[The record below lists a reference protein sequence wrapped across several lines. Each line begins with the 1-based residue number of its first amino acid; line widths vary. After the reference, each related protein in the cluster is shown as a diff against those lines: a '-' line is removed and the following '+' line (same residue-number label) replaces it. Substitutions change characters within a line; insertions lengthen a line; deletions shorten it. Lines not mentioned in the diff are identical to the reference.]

1 MGVRCRAVCAA
12 STVARL
18 PLFPAAGMDAM
29 TLPSHLQLPPGHWPS
44 LLDGLCAR
52 FPRIGRAQWQ
62 DRFARG
68 RVQDAQGRALAPDM
82 PWQVGLEIQY
92 FREIADEPVIP
103 FAETILHLD
112 AHLLVADKP
121 HFLPVTPAG
130 GYVRET
136 LLSRLVA
143 RTGNTELAPLHR
155 LDRLTAGLVLFSTQA
170 ATRDAYQRLFRE
182 RRIEKTYEALA
193 PALPGLAFPLQRD
206 SRLVPGEPFFRMAE
220 VPGEPN
226 ARSRIELIEAEG
238 PVWRYRLRP
247 ETGRKHQ
254 LRVHMAMLGAPIE
267 GDDLYPQLM
276 LRPDETVEAPLQLLA
291 QGLAFDDPLSGE
303 PRRFS
308 SQRRLCLPGQSG

>member
-1 MGVRCRAVCAA
+1 
-12 STVARL
+12 
-18 PLFPAAGMDAM
+18 M
-29 TLPSHLQLPPGHWPS
+29 TLPSRLQLPPGRWPS

-52 FPRIGRAQWQ
+52 FPRIDRAQWQ

-92 FREIADEPVIP
+92 FREVVDEPVIP
-103 FAETILHLD
+103 FAETIVHQD

-130 GYVRET
+130 RHVRET
-136 LLSRLVA
+136 LLARLVA
-143 RTGNTELAPLHR
+143 RTGNADLVPLHR
-155 LDRLTAGLVLFSTQA
+155 LDRLTAGLVLFSTQPDS
-170 ATRDAYQRLFRE
+170 RDAYQRLFRE

-193 PALPGLAFPLQRD
+193 PALPGVAFPLQRH
-206 SRLVPGEPFFRMAE
+206 SRVVPGEPFFRMAE

-226 ARSRIELIEAEG
+226 AYSRIELIEAEG
-238 PVWRYRLRP
+238 ALWRYRLRP

-267 GDDLYPQLM
+267 GDDLYPQL
-276 LRPDETVEAPLQLLA
+276 RPRPEAVAEAALQLLA
-291 QGLAFDDPLSGE
+291 QGLAFDDPFSGE
-303 PRRFS
+303 RRRFS
-308 SQRRLCLPGQSG
+308 SQRRLCLPEPRG

>member
-1 MGVRCRAVCAA
+1 LPVCLRSVNGGTLA
-12 STVARL
+12 
-18 PLFPAAGMDAM
+18 LFPVAGVDAM
-29 TLPSHLQLPPGHWPS
+29 TLPSRLQLPPGHWSS

-52 FPRIGRAQWQ
+52 FPRIDRAQWQ

-92 FREIADEPVIP
+92 FREVADEPVIP

-182 RRIEKTYEALA
+182 RRIGKTYEALA
-193 PALPGLAFPLQRD
+193 PALPGLEFPLQRD

-308 SQRRLCLPGQSG
+308 SQRRLCLPGLGG

>member
-1 MGVRCRAVCAA
+1 
-12 STVARL
+12 
-18 PLFPAAGMDAM
+18 M
-29 TLPSHLQLPPGHWPS
+29 TLPSRLQLPPGHWPS

-52 FPRIGRAQWQ
+52 FPRIDRAQWQ

-82 PWQVGLEIQY
+82 AWQAGLEIRY
-92 FREIADEPVIP
+92 FREVAGEPVIP
-103 FAETILHLD
+103 FSETIVHLD

-130 GYVRET
+130 RHARET
-136 LLSRLVA
+136 LLARLVA
-143 RTGNTELAPLHR
+143 RTGNTELVPMHR

-170 ATRDAYQRLFRE
+170 ASRDAYQRLFRE
-182 RRIEKTYEALA
+182 RRIEKIYQALA
-193 PALPGLAFPLQRD
+193 PALPGVTFPQQRH

-226 ARSRIELIEAEG
+226 AHTRIELMEAEG

-254 LRVHMAMLGAPIE
+254 LRLHMAMLGAPIV
-267 GDDLYPQLM
+267 GDDLYPQLG
-276 LRPDETVEAPLQLLA
+276 PHQEGAAEAPLQLLA
-291 QGLAFDDPLSGE
+291 EELAFTDPLSGAL
-303 PRRFS
+303 RRFRS
-308 SQRRLCLPGQSG
+308 ERGLRLPGQSG

>member
-1 MGVRCRAVCAA
+1 
-12 STVARL
+12 
-18 PLFPAAGMDAM
+18 M
-29 TLPSHLQLPPGHWPS
+29 TLPSRLQLPPGHWPS

-52 FPRIGRAQWQ
+52 FPRIDRVQWQ
-62 DRFARG
+62 DRFACG

-92 FREIADEPVIP
+92 FREVAGEPVIP
-103 FAETILHLD
+103 FTESILHLD

-130 GYVRET
+130 GYVSET
-136 LLSRLVA
+136 LLARLVA

-238 PVWRYRLRP
+238 PIWRYRLRP

>member
-1 MGVRCRAVCAA
+1 
-12 STVARL
+12 
-18 PLFPAAGMDAM
+18 
-29 TLPSHLQLPPGHWPS
+29 
-44 LLDGLCAR
+44 
-52 FPRIGRAQWQ
+52 
-62 DRFARG
+62 
-68 RVQDAQGRALAPDM
+68 VQDAQGRALAPDM

-92 FREIADEPVIP
+92 FREVADEPVIP

>member
-1 MGVRCRAVCAA
+1 
-12 STVARL
+12 
-18 PLFPAAGMDAM
+18 M

-82 PWQVGLEIQY
+82 PWQVGLEIRY
-92 FREIADEPVIP
+92 FREVADEPVIP

-226 ARSRIELIEAEG
+226 ARSLIEPIEAEG
-238 PVWRYRLRP
+238 PIWRYRLKP

-254 LRVHMAMLGAPIE
+254 LRVHMAALGAPIE
-267 GDDLYPQLM
+267 GDDLYPQL
-276 LRPDETVEAPLQLLA
+276 RPRRDDTFESPLQLLA
-291 QGLAFDDPLSGE
+291 QGLAFDDPLTGE

-308 SQRRLCLPGQSG
+308 SQRRLRRRGRGG

>member
-92 FREIADEPVIP
+92 FREVADEPVIP

-267 GDDLYPQLM
+267 GDDLYPQLQS
-276 LRPDETVEAPLQLLA
+276 RSEGSAEPALQLLA